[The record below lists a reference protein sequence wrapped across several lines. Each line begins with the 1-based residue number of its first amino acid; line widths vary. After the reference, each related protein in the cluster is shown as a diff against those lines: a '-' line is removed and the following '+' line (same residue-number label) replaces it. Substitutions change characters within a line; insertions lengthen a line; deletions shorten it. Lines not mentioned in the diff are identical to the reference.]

1 MTINCFPM
9 TGTHLKKL
17 LIVDVEPVLKK
28 IKVLFEDYVIKV
40 MTHFYFAGYFGYTNR
55 LIRQVFQVKMES
67 ANGDKCESKIPR
79 RHEEYQ
85 YLEIIE
91 DIIEHGNKKS
101 DRTGTGKNSL
111 A

>member
-1 MTINCFPM
+1 
-9 TGTHLKKL
+9 
-17 LIVDVEPVLKK
+17 
-28 IKVLFEDYVIKV
+28 
-40 MTHFYFAGYFGYTNR
+40 
-55 LIRQVFQVKMES
+55 MES

-111 A
+111 AKDRRDN

>member
-1 MTINCFPM
+1 
-9 TGTHLKKL
+9 
-17 LIVDVEPVLKK
+17 
-28 IKVLFEDYVIKV
+28 
-40 MTHFYFAGYFGYTNR
+40 
-55 LIRQVFQVKMES
+55 MES

-101 DRTGTGKNSL
+101 DRTGTGKDSL
-111 A
+111 AKDERDSKNPLST